1 MVLLAANPNSTGTY
15 KYHSRPSPN
24 TQLEETQIYDLL
36 SALCKSLKSYR
47 DNLPSCAREK
57 QVDTGA
63 QNQMGCP
70 YGIWSKSPKTV
81 PYNFSSK
88 NLGITLLLLLP
99 KCLNTRMGGGRMCLT
114 SKKYTGLQKA
124 LRPQCL
130 AAMEQEWVGRTFSL
144 PLLAGIGFRNEP

>member
-47 DNLPSCAREK
+47 DKLPSCAREK

-99 KCLNTRMGGGRMCLT
+99 KRLNTRMGGWENVPH
-114 SKKYTGLQKA
+114 LQKIHWPVKSTQTSVFGSNGA
-124 LRPQCL
+124 G
-130 AAMEQEWVGRTFSL
+130 VGGKNFLSPSPGWHWL
-144 PLLAGIGFRNEP
+144 SK